1 MNRFLSALVLLL
13 GASFA
18 SFALAAEPPLR
29 LADNA
34 PARHIVV
41 PGDTLWAISARFLKD
56 PWRWPE
62 LWRMNREQVKN
73 PHRIYPGDVLVV
85 ERDSDG
91 TPHLRLERVHTEP
104 RIYSTRLR
112 EEIPSIPPNVI
123 NPFLS
128 APLVIEDGELDQ
140 APRIVATQ
148 QDRVFLATGDLAYVE
163 GAAAD
168 VDMWQIYR
176 RGRPLT
182 DPETRAT
189 LGFEAFYLGTARQL
203 EPGSPAIFEI
213 VTFKEE
219 IGRGDRL
226 LPATPPPLLS
236 YVPHKPESAIDG
248 RVISIYGGVNEA
260 GRFSII
266 ALNRGRNDGLEIGHV
281 LSLQRNRIVSQRDD
295 EGRKERVKVPEERYG
310 LAFVFRVFDR
320 ISYALV
326 VQSNGPVTVNDF
338 LRTP

>member
-1 MNRFLSALVLLL
+1 MKRFLSALLL
-13 GASFA
+13 S
-18 SFALAAEPPLR
+18 LACSLCLAGEAPLP
-29 LADNA
+29 LADNP
-34 PARHIVV
+34 PARHVVV
-41 PGDTLWAISARFLKD
+41 PGDTLWGISGKFLKQ

-62 LWRMNREQVKN
+62 LWRLNREQIRN
-73 PHRIYPGDVLVV
+73 PHRIYPGDIIVL

-91 TPHLRLERVHTEP
+91 TPRLRLLSARAEP
-104 RIYSTRLR
+104 RIYDEQLR
-112 EEIPSIPPNVI
+112 QPIPSIPPNVI

-128 APLVIEDGELDQ
+128 APLVVAAGELDT

-148 QDRVFLATGDLAYVE
+148 QDRVFLATGDQAYVE
-163 GAAAD
+163 GADAD

-176 RGRPLT
+176 RGRPLL
-182 DPETRAT
+182 DPETRET
-189 LGFEAFYLGTARQL
+189 LGFEAFYLGTARQI

-226 LPATPPPLLS
+226 LPATPPPLIN
-236 YVPHKPESAIDG
+236 YVPHKPDQAVEG

-266 ALNRGRNDGLEIGHV
+266 ALNKGLQDGLEIGHV
-281 LSLQRNRIVSQRDD
+281 LSLQRNRIVVQRDD

-310 LAFVFRVFDR
+310 LAFVFRTFDR

-326 VQSNGPVTVNDF
+326 LQSNGPVTVNDY

>member
-13 GASFA
+13 ATTLGN
-18 SFALAAEPPLR
+18 AAEPPLR

-34 PARHIVV
+34 PARHVVV
-41 PGDTLWAISARFLKD
+41 PGDTLWGISARFLKD

-62 LWRMNREQVKN
+62 LWRLNREQVKN
-73 PHRIYPGDVLVV
+73 PHWIYPGDVLII
-85 ERDSDG
+85 ERDADG
-91 TPHLRLERVHTEP
+91 TPRMRIERQRVSP
-104 RIYSTRLR
+104 QIYSSQERN
-112 EEIPSIPPNVI
+112 EIPSIPPNVI

-128 APLVIEDGELDQ
+128 APLVIEQGGLDQ

-148 QDRVFLATGDLAYVE
+148 QDRVFLASGDLAYVE

-176 RGRPLT
+176 RGRALL
-182 DPETRAT
+182 DPETRET
-189 LGFEAFYLGTARQL
+189 LGYEAFYLGTARQI
-203 EPGSPAIFEI
+203 EPGAPATFEI
-213 VTFKEE
+213 VTCKEE

-236 YVPHKPESAIDG
+236 YVPHKPETAIDG

-266 ALNRGRNDGLEIGHV
+266 ALNRGGNDGLEIGHV
-281 LSLQRNRIVSQRDD
+281 LSLQRNRIVSQRND
-295 EGRKERVKVPEERYG
+295 EGVMERVKVPEERYG
-310 LAFVFRVFDR
+310 LAFVFRTFDR

>member
-1 MNRFLSALVLLL
+1 MNRFLSALLLFL
-13 GASFA
+13 AS
-18 SFALAAEPPLR
+18 SFCLAAEPPLV
-29 LADNA
+29 LTDNP

-41 PGDTLWAISARFLKD
+41 PGDTLWGISGKFLKQ

-62 LWRMNREQVKN
+62 LWRLNREQIRN
-73 PHRIYPGDVLVV
+73 PHRIYPGDVIVL
-85 ERDSDG
+85 ERDADG
-91 TPHLRLERVHTEP
+91 TP
-104 RIYSTRLR
+104 RLR
-112 EEIPSIPPNVI
+112 IENARAEPKIYGQQLTQPIPSIPPNVI

-128 APLVIEDGELDQ
+128 APLVIEQGQLDD

-148 QDRVFLATGDLAYVE
+148 QDRVFLATGDLAYVD
-163 GAAAD
+163 GAAAN
-168 VDMWQIYR
+168 VDMWQVYR
-176 RGRPLT
+176 RGRPLR
-182 DPETRAT
+182 DPETKET
-189 LGFEAFYLGTARQL
+189 LAFEAFYLGTARQI

-226 LPATPPPLLS
+226 VPATPPPLIN
-236 YVPHKPESAIDG
+236 YVPHKPEQAVDG

-266 ALNRGRNDGLEIGHV
+266 ALNRGIQDGLEIGHV
-281 LSLQRNRIVSQRDD
+281 LSLQRNRVVVQRDD

-310 LAFVFRVFDR
+310 LAFVFRCFDH

-326 VQSNGPVTVNDF
+326 LQSDGPVTVNDY